1 MADPITVKGLK
12 DFQKDLRGV
21 DPRLAKTLQV
31 AHKKVSTK
39 ATDQVRPAVT
49 GLGAPGSHRV
59 GRGITPRATQTR
71 ARIAFSSAARTRPL
85 VAHIL
90 GADWHPVWGRF
101 VPAASMRRRLWQ
113 PHLGNSWS
121 WPQLYG
127 AGPAIEEVAN
137 RFALD
142 EYADAIMDSLAEA
155 FPETT

>member
-1 MADPITVKGLK
+1 MSDPITVKGLK

-21 DPRLAKTLQV
+21 DPRLAKTLQK
-31 AHKKVSTK
+31 AHKNVSTR
-39 ATDQVRPAVT
+39 ATDKVRTKVT
-49 GLGAPGSHRV
+49 ALPSPGSHRV

-71 ARIAFSSAARTRPL
+71 AKIAFSTAARTRPL

-101 VPAASMRRRLWQ
+101 VPASQMRRRLWQ

-127 AGPAIEEVAN
+127 AGPALREVADK
-137 RFALD
+137 FALD
-142 EYADAIMDSLAEA
+142 EYADAVMDAMAEA
-155 FPETT
+155 FPEKT